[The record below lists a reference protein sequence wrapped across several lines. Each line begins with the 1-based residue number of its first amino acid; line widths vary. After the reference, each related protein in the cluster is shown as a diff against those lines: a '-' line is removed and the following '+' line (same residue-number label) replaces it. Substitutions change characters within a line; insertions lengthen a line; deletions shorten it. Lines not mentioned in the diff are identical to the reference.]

1 MKKKSGLADSPFF
14 NRVPVQNAEIMRSEP
29 VVPQKSSNQQQATEF
44 QTNRVTDIQT
54 PRVPNSESSRLPEK
68 QSSRVPDFD
77 TYDVPS
83 FQKMQRIEVRL
94 TWEQNK
100 YLDDMEALIGRDAP
114 EGEKSDPAYRRITK
128 NSIIRVLVEI
138 IRALDIQVDAS
149 RFKNERDL
157 LNAIYEA
164 LRKRTAEH
172 QTSRVTD

>member
-14 NRVPVQNAEIMRSEP
+14 NRVPVHDAEMKRGEL
-29 VVPQKSSNQQQATEF
+29 VVPHEPISHQKFSELP
-44 QTNRVTDIQT
+44 TNRVPDIQST
-54 PRVPNSESSRLPEK
+54 RLPNSETSRPPDI
-68 QSSRVPDFD
+68 QSSRATDFD

-83 FQKMQRIEVRL
+83 FQKMQRVEVRL

-100 YLDDMEALIGRDAP
+100 YLDDMEAFIGRDAP
-114 EGEKSDPAYRRITK
+114 EGDKSDPAYRRITK

-138 IRALDIQVDAS
+138 MRALDIQVDAS

-164 LRKRTAEH
+164 LKQRTAEQ
-172 QTSRVTD
+172 QTSRLPE

>member
-14 NRVPVQNAEIMRSEP
+14 NRVPVHNAEVKRREP
-29 VVPQKSSNQQQATEF
+29 VVPQEPTSQQQPTEL
-44 QTNRVTDIQT
+44 QTARVTDIQT
-54 PRVPNSESSRLPEK
+54 SRLPNSETSRQPEK
-68 QSSRVPDFD
+68 QSSRLTDFD

-100 YLDDMEALIGRDAP
+100 FLDDMEALIGRDAP
-114 EGEKSDPAYRRITK
+114 EGDKSDPSYRRITK

-157 LNAIYEA
+157 LNALYVAI
-164 LRKRTAEH
+164 KNRTANQ
-172 QTSRVTD
+172 QTSRLPE

>member
-14 NRVPVQNAEIMRSEP
+14 NRVPVHNAEMKRSEP
-29 VVPQKSSNQQQATEF
+29 VVPQEPFNQQKSTEL
-44 QTNRVTDIQT
+44 QTTRVPDIQT
-54 PRVPNSESSRLPEK
+54 PRLPNSETSRLLEK
-68 QSSRVPDFD
+68 QSSRLPDFD

-114 EGEKSDPAYRRITK
+114 EGDKSDPTYRRITK

-138 IRALDIQVDAS
+138 MRALDIQVDAS

-164 LRKRTAEH
+164 LKKRTADQ
-172 QTSRVTD
+172 QTSRLPE

>member
-14 NRVPVQNAEIMRSEP
+14 NRVPVHDAETRRSEP
-29 VVPQKSSNQQQATEF
+29 VVPQETHNHQQPTEL
-44 QTNRVTDIQT
+44 QTTRVPEIQT
-54 PRVPNSESSRLPEK
+54 PRLPDSRTSRVPDKQSSRLP
-68 QSSRVPDFD
+68 DFA

-83 FQKMQRIEVRL
+83 FQKMQRVEVRL

-100 YLDDMEALIGRDAP
+100 FLDDMEALIGRDAP

-128 NSIIRVLVEI
+128 NSIVRVLVEI

-157 LNAIYEA
+157 LNAMYEA

-172 QTSRVTD
+172 QTSRLPE